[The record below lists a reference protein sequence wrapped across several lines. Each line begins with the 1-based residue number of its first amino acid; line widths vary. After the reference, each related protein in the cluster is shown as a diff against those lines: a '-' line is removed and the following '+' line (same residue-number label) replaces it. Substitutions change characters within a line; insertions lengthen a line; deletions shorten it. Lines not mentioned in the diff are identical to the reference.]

1 EFAEVAVD
9 EATGSVT
16 LRATFPNPD
25 GVLLPGMYVRAVL
38 DQAVATTAILAPQQG
53 ISHDPKGNATAL
65 VVGAG
70 DKVEPRTLVAD
81 RAIGDRWLV
90 TSGLSAGDRLVVE
103 GLNKVRPGM
112 LVHPVEVA
120 AAKAAAPAGKP
131 TDAAKPT
138 EAATDAPARPA
149 DAPAKER

>member
-1 EFAEVAVD
+1 M
-9 EATGSVT
+9 T

-53 ISHDPKGNATAL
+53 ISHDPRGNATAL

-70 DKVEPRTLVAD
+70 DKVEPRTLTTD

-90 TSGLSAGDRLVVE
+90 TSGLAAGDRLIVE
-103 GLNKVRPGM
+103 GLNKVGPGM
-112 LVHPVEVA
+112 PVHPVEIA
-120 AAKAAAPAGKP
+120 AARPAPPAGKP
-131 TDAAKPT
+131 ADG
-138 EAATDAPARPA
+138 APARPEGA
-149 DAPAKER
+149 AARPDAQAKER